1 MADNSKVMAKIG
13 TIAPILVSIGALNFL
28 FVGLFEYD
36 LLEELIGNGG
46 SATSTTPAAKIIYIL
61 IGLAAVYTLGWVGI
75 IVKKLNN

>member
-36 LLEELIGNGG
+36 LFEELIGNGG
-46 SATSTTPAAKIIYIL
+46 SATSTTPLAKVVYIL
-61 IGLAAVYTLGWVGI
+61 IGLAAVWTLGWVGMLI
-75 IVKKLNN
+75 KKLNN